1 MTETTLKTLRQLL
14 AERYDEF
21 LARLTRRLGSDE
33 AARETLHETW
43 LHLHGKN
50 DPGALQNPTGYL
62 LRSALNLA
70 TDRKRKEVQRA
81 RRFEVGTLLDVADDA
96 PGPDRDVEARQQVA
110 FLEQVLEEL
119 TPRRRMICSRLV
131 LKASR
136 WSRSP
141 AVWVFRNVL

>member
-50 DPGALQNPTGYL
+50 DPGALQNRPGICCGPRSIWRPIANAKKSSGPAGLKLARCSMSPTMPRGPIATL
-62 LRSALNLA
+62 KRGSKLHFLN
-70 TDRKRKEVQRA
+70 K
-81 RRFEVGTLLDVADDA
+81 
-96 PGPDRDVEARQQVA
+96 
-110 FLEQVLEEL
+110 
-119 TPRRRMICSRLV
+119 CS
-131 LKASR
+131 K
-136 WSRSP
+136 
-141 AVWVFRNVL
+141 N